1 MQSCS
6 CALTAIWFNM
16 AQGLDD
22 GLRAKRKAAI
32 MELEAV
38 ASLLVP

>member
-1 MQSCS
+1 MLIPSAVC
-6 CALTAIWFNM
+6 CP
-16 AQGLDD
+16 QGLDD

-38 ASLLVP
+38 ASLLLPQGGS